1 LSARWFVRL
10 GIYRYP
16 TISKITYCFSSRTN
30 IETMPIS
37 VLAYYTRRPD
47 FSPAEFRRYME
58 EVHIPILKDVM
69 GVHYPT
75 SYPRRYPLRT
85 NSGLGKRLGV
95 SSITD
100 AATPV
105 VLVGLPEDF
114 GWDMIGEFIF
124 RDELHLQQGYATIN
138 SDDGQRVKDDEENFT
153 IPHLFKVIVLD
164 EITAA

>member
-1 LSARWFVRL
+1 
-10 GIYRYP
+10 
-16 TISKITYCFSSRTN
+16 
-30 IETMPIS
+30 MPIS